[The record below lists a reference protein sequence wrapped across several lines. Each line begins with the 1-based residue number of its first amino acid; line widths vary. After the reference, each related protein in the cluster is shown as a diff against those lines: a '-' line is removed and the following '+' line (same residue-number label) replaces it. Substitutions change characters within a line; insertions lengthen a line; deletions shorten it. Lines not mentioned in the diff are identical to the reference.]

1 MKRTRFACSPALAAW
16 VVLMAATAPPASA
29 QLEENLSAY
38 LGANA
43 EGYLK
48 PLQEAFGQAL
58 NSNFFTTAAVP
69 AQGLH
74 LRVDVKAMSVL
85 FADGDDTFRAATAG
99 DFSPAQT
106 VDAPTVVGPTGAVTV
121 EGDGGTQ
128 YVFPGGFDL
137 SSFTLAVPQLT
148 VGSVAG
154 TEAVLR
160 YFSVNT
166 GDTEIGDVS
175 FVGIGLRH
183 SLSQHLVLPPVDLS
197 ASVVYQNL
205 SVGEDLLD
213 ATAWSFGIQASR
225 SLGTLV
231 PYAGLSYDRISMHA
245 KYTAEVGAESEQ
257 VDLDLSSAGS
267 LHATV
272 GLEWSMGPIHL
283 NMSGE
288 LAQRSGVSAGVGVG
302 L

>member
-1 MKRTRFACSPALAAW
+1 MKRRAWTWIIVSLAVALP
-16 VVLMAATAPPASA
+16 VGPASA
-29 QLEENLSAY
+29 QLEDNLSAY

-58 NSNFFTTAAVP
+58 NSNFFTTAAIP
-69 AQGLH
+69 AHGLH

-85 FADGDDTFRAATAG
+85 FNDTDDTFRATTAG
-99 DFSPAQT
+99 GFSPAQT
-106 VDAPTVVGPTGAVTV
+106 VDASTVVGPTDAVTV
-121 EGDGGTQ
+121 SGDGGTQ

-137 SSFTLAVPQLT
+137 SSFTVAVPQLT
-148 VGSVAG
+148 VGTGAG

-160 YFSVNT
+160 YFSINT
-166 GDTEIGDVS
+166 GDSEIGDVS

-183 SLSQHLVLPPVDLS
+183 SVSQYLPLPPVDLA
-197 ASVVYQNL
+197 ASIVYQNL

-213 ATAWSFGIQASR
+213 ATAWSFGVQGSR
-225 SLGTLV
+225 GLGMIT
-231 PYAGLSYDRISMHA
+231 PYAGLSYDRMSMQA
-245 KYTAEVGAESEQ
+245 KYTATVGAESQ
-257 VDLDLSSAGS
+257 PVDLDLESAGS
-267 LHATV
+267 LHATL
-272 GLEWSMGPIHL
+272 GLEWSLGPIHINL
-283 NMSGE
+283 AGD